1 MDQYRRLAVPAY
13 IVACMLMF
21 IPLFDATMQLWPL
34 RPDST
39 QWRFG
44 ALGLMSNAFLIPA
57 VGLLIVLV
65 TGRTFGHVRLL
76 RVTGWLCAAAAV
88 VATILLLLFAL
99 DAVETRTAVTAA
111 GRLSFVVASFTAA
124 GKMLLAI
131 VTLVLMAR
139 AGLRTHRARSN
150 RGAPE
155 RGSVLPL
162 GERATSG
169 VESQA

>member
-1 MDQYRRLAVPAY
+1 MDQYRRLAGPAY
-13 IVACMLMF
+13 LVACTLIF

-34 RPDST
+34 NPGST

-44 ALGLMSNAFLIPA
+44 ALGLLSNAFLIPA

-65 TGRTFGHVRLL
+65 TGRTFGHVSLL

-88 VATILLLLFAL
+88 VATLLLLLFAM
-99 DAVETRTAVTAA
+99 DALETRTAVTAA
-111 GRLSFVVASFTAA
+111 ARLSFVVASFTAA

-131 VTLVLMAR
+131 GTLVLLAR
-139 AGLRTHRARSN
+139 AGIRTHRARAN

-162 GERATSG
+162 AEPAASA
-169 VESQA
+169 ESKV